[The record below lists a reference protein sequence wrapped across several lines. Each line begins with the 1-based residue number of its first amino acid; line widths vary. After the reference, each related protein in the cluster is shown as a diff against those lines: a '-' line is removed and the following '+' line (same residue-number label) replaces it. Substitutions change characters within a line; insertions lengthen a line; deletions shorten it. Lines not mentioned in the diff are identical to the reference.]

1 MDLGSF
7 LDHPL
12 PAHQHRHRLL
22 LLLHALLVARRPE
35 AAGLA
40 WARRLEARGLPAA
53 WGPLVAELVEE
64 VCGEVPG
71 TGPGQTARLAL
82 LPTLLRLPVSLQRS
96 VVSLLSAVRDEVPA
110 PALALLR
117 RALLHPAATCDP
129 WVRVAARTMAPL
141 NQRVD
146 VGGGAVSEVWHAR
159 YAALCERLRAR
170 SRCQGGS
177 GHRGDTADHVG
188 TARQAERGETPVS
201 VVPGRGSDDEGTVGV
216 TCDPALSGTR
226 KRPVPDDDGGDDGDD
241 GGESGNA
248 TVAPK
253 RPRLDSPRHA
263 GDLSASGRAAL
274 GGDPGTPVPGPRES
288 SDGGGGDGDGG
299 GADILDELPFPKAE
313 PEQGLPPH
321 IKKKV
326 AKVKEWLEASCEFPG
341 MEESSPA
348 ELSLL
353 NECRPE
359 QVSAVCSA
367 LGAATLPEESIAL
380 LATAVAALTPKI
392 GHAASTQLAREL
404 FLSKLSSLEQPASRL
419 LSGALGS
426 FCSSYP
432 KQGCAA
438 CLLPLTQTSELG
450 PFQVEFMCRVIRD
463 NLASDDLPS
472 LLRLLVSS
480 PGVCWGEGFLTV
492 LQAAL
497 DRKMELNAEEVEMLV
512 VAMSAHAAS
521 FAKSLKFAKLL
532 LALVNKHGAQVT
544 RGHGA
549 TLAAMVEVGD
559 TFMKRTLRAALKK
572 ISG

>member
-12 PAHQHRHRLL
+12 PARHHHHRRRLL
-22 LLLHALLVARRPE
+22 LLRHALLVARRPE

-40 WARRLEARGLPAA
+40 CVRRLEARGSPAA

-71 TGPGQTARLAL
+71 AGPGQTARLAL
-82 LPTLLRLPVSLQRS
+82 LPALLRLPVSLQRS

-141 NQRVD
+141 SQRVD
-146 VGGGAVSEVWHAR
+146 DGGGAVSEVWRAR

-170 SRCQGGS
+170 SRCQGGG
-177 GHRGDTADHVG
+177 GHRRDAANHVG
-188 TARQAERGETPVS
+188 TARQAERGETPVL

-216 TCDPALSGTR
+216 TCDPAPSGTR
-226 KRPVPDDDGGDDGDD
+226 KRPVPDDDGGDDGG

-263 GDLSASGRAAL
+263 DDLSASGRAVL

-288 SDGGGGDGDGG
+288 SDGGGGDGGG
-299 GADILDELPFPKAE
+299 GVDILDELPFPKVE

-321 IKKKV
+321 IKEKV

-359 QVSAVCSA
+359 QVSAVCAA
-367 LGAATLPEESIAL
+367 LGAATLPEESVAL

-512 VAMSAHAAS
+512 VVMSAHAAS

>member
-1 MDLGSF
+1 MDLRSF
-7 LDHPL
+7 LDRSR
-12 PAHQHRHRLL
+12 PAHR

-40 WARRLEARGLPAA
+40 CARRLEARGSRPWRA
-53 WGPLVAELVEE
+53 LVEE
-64 VCGEVPG
+64 LCVEVPG
-71 TGPGQTARLAL
+71 TGPGQHARLAL
-82 LPTLLRLPVSLQRS
+82 LPALLRLPVSLQRS
-96 VVSLLSAVRDEVPA
+96 VVSLLSTVRDEVPA

-117 RALLHPAATCDP
+117 RALLHPAAPCDP
-129 WVRVAARTMAPL
+129 WVRVAARTMEPPS
-141 NQRVD
+141 QRVD
-146 VGGGAVSEVWHAR
+146 DGGGAVSEVWRAR
-159 YAALCERLRAR
+159 YAALCENLRAR
-170 SRCQGGS
+170 SRCQGDG
-177 GHRGDTADHVG
+177 GHRGDTAEHVG
-188 TARQAERGETPVS
+188 TARLAERGEPETP

-216 TCDPALSGTR
+216 TCDPAPSGTR
-226 KRPVPDDDGGDDGDD
+226 KRPVPDDDGGDDGGGD
-241 GGESGNA
+241 GGGGGVESGNA
-248 TVAPK
+248 AVAHK

-288 SDGGGGDGDGG
+288 SDGGGGDGC
-299 GADILDELPFPKAE
+299 GADILDELPLPKAE
-313 PEQGLPPH
+313 QEQGLPPH
-321 IKKKV
+321 IKEKV

-341 MEESSPA
+341 MEETSPA
-348 ELSLL
+348 EVSLL

-359 QVSAVCSA
+359 QVSAVCSV
-367 LGAATLPEESIAL
+367 LGAATLPEESVAL

-392 GHAASTQLAREL
+392 GHAASTHLAREL

-438 CLLPLTQTSELG
+438 CLLPLTQTGELG

-480 PGVCWGEGFLTV
+480 PGVCWGEGLLTV
-492 LQAAL
+492 LQATL